1 MRFITLIP
9 FFFISSLWATPTA
22 ASKMMDALL
31 TAYYPIQEQLVKS
44 DQSEAQ
50 KLGPAFLQVLTE
62 STSRLETTT
71 HDSLLRDAQALIQAE
86 NLDDTRLHFMR
97 ISQTLISMIEVSGVD
112 QVSAYQVRCE
122 CMQPYFPADG
132 ATWLQATEQIYNP
145 YWGSR
150 MLHCGLPEAEYS
162 AAKPTPE

>member
-9 FFFISSLWATPTA
+9 FFFISSLWATPTD

-50 KLGPAFLQVLTE
+50 KLGPAFLQVLPE

-86 NLDDTRLHFMR
+86 NLDDTRLHFM
-97 ISQTLISMIEVSGVD
+97 
-112 QVSAYQVRCE
+112 QVRCE